1 MSRRLVAQNAQNHD
15 IATTANYCTGLHQ
28 TARFCFVLQ
37 ISEVALKSVFRSA
50 DIVGM
55 NAKTESPSSPRTVTE
70 IQTRIGEER
79 HRLLSEQNLYATL
92 EGQRIAPLEAG
103 DDEALDRVEEKIV
116 KCLERQARIE
126 ERIEL
131 LQKRLDESVESER
144 NADLDAIEARAST
157 LREQGERLIRTEY
170 PKLAGQLGSLLKRL
184 QLIDAAIERE
194 NRTLQQAG
202 RDQVPASNYVRC
214 TPAKYLDFIETIN
227 VHPSDP
233 RHSMHANAVPSRRTQ
248 GREEHAVWVDSRD
261 SSKIIECES
270 IQVQTR
276 ERIGGLYPPP
286 LHEII
291 VLPAVEP
298 IPYMHT
304 TLAKRPVAPPYFE
317 HDSTQISEADI
328 EALFA
333 EFESQKLS
341 KRKTA

>member
-1 MSRRLVAQNAQNHD
+1 
-15 IATTANYCTGLHQ
+15 
-28 TARFCFVLQ
+28 
-37 ISEVALKSVFRSA
+37 
-50 DIVGM
+50 M
-55 NAKTESPSSPRTVTE
+55 NAKSDTAVLPKPADIE
-70 IQTRIGEER
+70 
-79 HRLLSEQNLYATL
+79 
-92 EGQRIAPLEAG
+92 
-103 DDEALDRVEEKIV
+103 
-116 KCLERQARIE
+116 ARIE
-126 ERIEL
+126 AERKRLFDEQALQIELEKQRLLPLEQGNDEVLDAIETKIAKSIERYERIQERIEL
-131 LQKRLDESVESER
+131 LQRRHDEALESER

-184 QLIDAAIERE
+184 LLIDTAIERE

-214 TPAKYLDFIETIN
+214 TPAKYIDFVETIT

-233 RHSMHANAVPSRRTQ
+233 RHSKHASAIPSRRTQ

-276 ERIGGLYPPP
+276 ERIGGHYPNPLYEVIALPPVDP
-286 LHEII
+286 R
-291 VLPAVEP
+291 
-298 IPYMHT
+298 PYEHK
-304 TLAKRPVAPPYFE
+304 TLAKQPIAQPYFE
-317 HDSTQISEADI
+317 HDSVQITETDI
-328 EALFA
+328 DALLA